1 MLWILE
7 WPSSTEY
14 AMCGVTR
21 VHRCPAISTAIHYS
35 AALRDGQEAV
45 LTDDSVSP
53 ATRRHPLG
61 DQQMYPSSIL
71 TWGLSPELTDAL
83 FDQPCL
89 VKIRG
94 EFSSRKK
101 TCRGLHSPTHSS
113 QSALEIENDPRS
125 GKTLQLSLCSLCY
138 CIQVSVG
145 CLLDI

>member
-1 MLWILE
+1 MCAARNADHKSQDKENPGGKVGRLQEPCEFPESANILSSTSVYINEEFSKPTISVCNQEDKENAGYENFDNANVAARVLWILE

-71 TWGLSPELTDAL
+71 T
-83 FDQPCL
+83 
-89 VKIRG
+89 
-94 EFSSRKK
+94 
-101 TCRGLHSPTHSS
+101 
-113 QSALEIENDPRS
+113 
-125 GKTLQLSLCSLCY
+125 
-138 CIQVSVG
+138 
-145 CLLDI
+145 